1 MKGYDYFRKKIQEL
15 EIEAPIEK
23 TDFYR
28 DYTEF
33 IIRKMGTI
41 STVNDEGEAVK
52 ANAFFANPERAIAK
66 IKEDRNLVLPLISV
80 AIDDIS
86 EDADRRRTSTNID
99 IETRWD
105 TGSNRAIRVVSKV
118 PKPINLSFTVNVW
131 AKYVEDMN
139 QVVESIMLMFNP
151 SLNFKTSKSNVTKA
165 FIDRVSDTSVMSAGD
180 REDRVVRKAITVR
193 AEAYITYPKY
203 QVTSTGKIEALNTEW
218 DVSGTVGAPTLDNL

>member
-15 EIEAPIEK
+15 EVEAPVEK

-33 IIRKMGTI
+33 IINKMNTLSTI
-41 STVNDEGEAVK
+41 NDEGEAIK
-52 ANAFFANPERAIAK
+52 INAFFANPERAVAK

-80 AIDDIS
+80 AIDDIA
-86 EDADRRRTSTNID
+86 EDIDRRRTSNNIE

-105 TGSNRAIRVVSKV
+105 KGSNRAIRVVSRA

-139 QVVESIMLMFNP
+139 QAVEGIMLMFNP
-151 SLNFKTSKSNVTKA
+151 SLNFKTSKSILTKA
-165 FIDRVSDTSVMSAGD
+165 FIDRVSDISVMSASD
-180 REDRVVRKAITVR
+180 REDRVVRKSITVR
-193 AEAYITYPKY
+193 AEAYLTYPKY
-203 QVTSTGKIEALNTEW
+203 QVTSTGKIEVLNTEW
-218 DVSGTVGAPTLDNL
+218 DVSGTVGSPTLDNL